1 MGNGSTLRIKRRPD
15 GPPDW
20 IAELTFLT
28 KLENF
33 KEGNVHLRPSLHATD
48 FEMLNIEL
56 IVVSY
61 VICR

>member
-1 MGNGSTLRIKRRPD
+1 MEVLLELSVGLM
-15 GPPDW
+15 
-20 IAELTFLT
+20 IAELTVLT

-33 KEGNVHLRPSLHATD
+33 KEDNVHLRPSLHATD

>member
-1 MGNGSTLRIKRRPD
+1 MGNGSTLRVKHRPD

-28 KLENF
+28 KLED
-33 KEGNVHLRPSLHATD
+33 NVHLRPSLHATD

-61 VICR
+61 VVCR